1 MSQRTI
7 SDRIGQR
14 TARNL
19 RQYQMDATRRE
30 ERRCDLEMLLDELDI
45 VTCESD
51 HADCGY
57 VACLIRTPAATGMMI
72 APGQNPGRRRFS
84 IAHELGHFGIPTHAL
99 AGTGFRCH
107 EADLRRR
114 SRDAASREW
123 EANDFAAELL
133 MPAHRFAADLS
144 SQSITFATVDQLAA
158 FDMYDVSRTAAA
170 WRVVQ
175 TSHEPC
181 ALFVAH
187 EGQLNWAA
195 YSRGWRYAQ
204 TERQRP
210 FPAGSAGAAVLR
222 GELPAG
228 QGEPIDPAVWLTS
241 ADGRRAAPTCTEVI
255 ESTHAVPEHGLVL
268 SLVWVIPPD

>member
-1 MSQRTI
+1 MSQRPPL
-7 SDRIGQR
+7 DRIGQR

-30 ERRCDLEMLLDELDI
+30 QRRCDLDILLEELDI
-45 VTCESD
+45 IACESE

-57 VACLIRTPAATGMMI
+57 VACLIRTSAATGMML

-84 IAHELGHFGIPTHAL
+84 IAHELGHFGIPTHSAV
-99 AGTGFRCH
+99 GTGYWCH

-114 SRDAASREW
+114 SRDAATREW

-133 MPAHRFAADLS
+133 MPTHRFAADLS
-144 SQSITFATVDQLAA
+144 SRSVTFATVDQLAA
-158 FDMYDVSRTAAA
+158 SDMYDVSRTAAA
-170 WRVVQ
+170 WRVIQ

-187 EGQLNWAA
+187 KGQLNWAA
-195 YSRGWRYAQ
+195 YSRGWSYAQ

-210 FPAGSAGAAVLR
+210 FPAGSAGAAVIS
-222 GELPAG
+222 GESIMRH
-228 QGEPIDPAVWLTS
+228 GEQIDPAVWLTS
-241 ADGRRAAPTCTEVI
+241 ADGRWTAPTGTEVV
-255 ESTHAVPEHGLVL
+255 ESTHAVPEHGHVL
-268 SLVWVIPPD
+268 SLVWVIHPD